1 MTDPE
6 ISQLY
11 QSILRWCIAALVT
24 LVTTITG
31 WFAYRQN
38 KLADRVEALERGTVS
53 TTEFGEALKAIR
65 DDRRD
70 MHREN
75 REAMDEMRRVS
86 ETHLCRI
93 EAKMDANEERSAK
106 TRHDIRDAVQ
116 GLAGKIRVLEKLEE
130 RRSKEESRGD
140 DE

>member
-1 MTDPE
+1 MTGPE
-6 ISQLY
+6 VNELY
-11 QSILRWCIAALVT
+11 QAILKWSIAAVIALI
-24 LVTTITG
+24 TTICG

-38 KLADRVEALERGTVS
+38 RLADRVDALERCTVS
-53 TTEFGEALKAIR
+53 NDEFSKSMLAMRE
-65 DDRRD
+65 DRRE

-75 REAMDEMRRVS
+75 REAMDEIKRVS

-130 RRSKEESRGD
+130 RRSKDESRG
-140 DE
+140 EE

>member
-1 MTDPE
+1 MTHPE
-6 ISQLY
+6 INELY
-11 QSILRWCIAALVT
+11 QAILKWCIAAVIT
-24 LVTTITG
+24 LITTICG

-38 KLADRVEALERGTVS
+38 KLSDRVDKLERGTVS
-53 TTEFGEALKAIR
+53 NDEFSKAMLAMR
-65 DDRRD
+65 DDRRE

-75 REAMDEMRRVS
+75 REAMDEIKRVS
-86 ETHLCRI
+86 ETHLYRI
-93 EAKMDANEERSAK
+93 EAKMDANEERSSK

-140 DE
+140 D

>member
-1 MTDPE
+1 MTNPE
-6 ISQLY
+6 VNELY
-11 QSILRWCIAALVT
+11 QTILRWSIAAVIGLI
-24 LVTTITG
+24 TTIGG

-38 KLADRVEALERGTVS
+38 KLSERVDALERCTVS
-53 TTEFGEALKAIR
+53 NDEFKKAMAAMR
-65 DDRRD
+65 DDRRE

-75 REAMDEMRRVS
+75 REAMDEIKRVS

-93 EAKMDANEERSAK
+93 EAKMDINEERSAK

-140 DE
+140 E

>member
-1 MTDPE
+1 MMTDPE
-6 ISQLY
+6 VNELY
-11 QSILRWCIAALVT
+11 QAILKWSIAAVIGLI
-24 LVTTITG
+24 TTICG

-38 KLADRVEALERGTVS
+38 RLADRVDELEKGTVS
-53 TTEFGEALKAIR
+53 NDEFSKAMTAMR
-65 DDRRD
+65 DDRRE

-75 REAMDEMRRVS
+75 REAMDEIKRVS
-86 ETHLCRI
+86 ETHLYRI

-130 RRSKEESRGD
+130 RRSKEESRG
-140 DE
+140 EE

>member
-1 MTDPE
+1 MTEPE
-6 ISQLY
+6 LNELY
-11 QSILRWCIAALVT
+11 QAVVRWCIAAVVA

-31 WFAYRQN
+31 WFAFRQS

-53 TTEFGEALKAIR
+53 TTEFSEALKAIR
-65 DDRRD
+65 DDRRE

-75 REAMDEMRRVS
+75 REAMDEMKRVS

-93 EAKMDANEERSAK
+93 EAKMDANEERSSK

>member
-1 MTDPE
+1 MTGSE
-6 ISQLY
+6 LNEVY
-11 QSILRWCIAALVT
+11 QALVRWCIAAVVA

-53 TTEFGEALKAIR
+53 TTAFGEALKAIR
-65 DDRRD
+65 DDRRE

-75 REAMDEMRRVS
+75 REAMDEMKRVS

-93 EAKMDANEERSAK
+93 EAKMDINEERSAK

-130 RRSKEESRGD
+130 RRSKEESRG
-140 DE
+140 EE

>member
-1 MTDPE
+1 MTGPE
-6 ISQLY
+6 VNELY
-11 QSILRWCIAALVT
+11 QAILKWSIAAVISLI
-24 LVTTITG
+24 TIICG

-38 KLADRVEALERGTVS
+38 RLSDRVDALEKCTVS
-53 TTEFGEALKAIR
+53 NDEFSKSMIAMRE
-65 DDRRD
+65 DRRE

-75 REAMDEMRRVS
+75 REAMDEIKRVS
-86 ETHLCRI
+86 ETHLYRI

-130 RRSKEESRGD
+130 RRSKEESR
-140 DE
+140 DEE

>member
-1 MTDPE
+1 MTELDLNE
-6 ISQLY
+6 LY
-11 QSILRWCIAALVT
+11 QAVVRWCIAAVVA

-38 KLADRVEALERGTVS
+38 KLADRVDALERGTVS

-65 DDRRD
+65 DDRRE

-75 REAMDEMRRVS
+75 REAMDEMKRVS

-93 EAKMDANEERSAK
+93 EAKMDINEERSAK

-130 RRSKEESRGD
+130 RRSQEESRG
-140 DE
+140 EE